1 MATKELMVRDAMT
14 ANPTTC
20 DPETPVADAARL
32 MAAEDVGSLPVVQG
46 DRLIGILTDRDVA
59 VRVVAEGKDPSSLPV
74 GGVASREVVTVRPD
88 EALDEALRLMAS
100 HQIRRVPVV
109 EEGQRLV
116 GILAQADVAL
126 GVDQATTGEVVEQIS
141 EPR

>member
-1 MATKELMVRDAMT
+1 MARNQMLVRDVMT
-14 ANPTTC
+14 PSPQTC
-20 DPETPVADAARL
+20 GPDTPVADAARL
-32 MAAEDVGSLPVVQG
+32 MASEDVGSVPIVQG
-46 DRLIGILTDRDVA
+46 ERLIGILTDRDVA
-59 VRVVAEGKDPSSLPV
+59 VRVVAAGKDAMTLPV
-74 GGVASREVVTVRPD
+74 GGVASREVVTVEPD
-88 EALDEALRLMAS
+88 QPLEEALKLMAS

-126 GVDQATTGEVVEQIS
+126 AVDESRTGEIVEEIS